1 MINEYKGIINK
12 TIINSYSEILVIDII
27 EDKLY
32 KYIVKNNSIV
42 FDKEL
47 SYMAYLN
54 SCKDFIYEGD
64 IDNYVESLSISRLEN
79 EQNGLSLSYKMKDEK
94 LDTYRD
100 YMNSISLYEDDGKK
114 MIVVLVSLVNNGKKY
129 DGKKEGVHGHLE
141 VKLNKMIDSVSLAIL
156 KIHNIINNDSNIYSK
171 EEFINSILVSLTNE
185 FPEFTESLND
195 NAMLLGDANNK
206 STVMIVD
213 DDKMTCNLIK
223 KIFEKKYD
231 VVLAHNGEEAI
242 ELLKN
247 TDDKMNIK
255 NNLSCIFLDLIM
267 PVLDGFSVL
276 DYLSDNNYL
285 SKLPVIIIS
294 GNYDKE
300 TRNRA
305 YSYQIA
311 DMLEKPFNVQ
321 VIRHRI
327 DNLINLYKSSN
338 SLNDILSEQH
348 RDLKNIVNSLVTSYE
363 IDNGKC
369 MEMLKKYTRILALQV
384 SVQYPE
390 YNISSNMID
399 KIANSSVY
407 YAIGNWT
414 MPKSLLYKRGLY
426 TEEERSIMNMA
437 NVNGA
442 NIVKYVI
449 SRDNHDIDTDICYN
463 IVKSCNERYDGN
475 GYPQGLSANSIP
487 IATQIASLA
496 IEYNNLIN
504 TIVPV
509 DYDKVASLIIME
521 SGRKFNPKIVD
532 SFKKVQSEFESITK
546 VGG

>member
-12 TIINSYSEILVIDII
+12 TIINSYSEILVIDVID
-27 EDKLY
+27 DKLY
-32 KYIVKNNSIV
+32 KYLVKNNSIT
-42 FDKEL
+42 FGEEL
-47 SYMAYLN
+47 SYIEYLN

-64 IDNYVESLSISRLEN
+64 IDNYVESLSISRLESGPK
-79 EQNGLSLSYKMKDEK
+79 GLNLYYSMRDDK
-94 LDTYRD
+94 LGTYRD
-100 YMNSISLYEDDGKK
+100 YKNLVSLCENNGKK
-114 MIVVLVSLVNNGKKY
+114 VIVVLVSLVDNCRKY
-129 DGKKEGVHGHLE
+129 ESNKESVHGHLE
-141 VKLNKMIDSVSLAIL
+141 VKLNKMVDSVSLAIL
-156 KIHNIINNDSNIYSK
+156 KIHNIINNNSNVYSK

-195 NAMLLGDANNK
+195 NAMFLTNNGK
-206 STVMIVD
+206 STVMIID

-242 ELLKN
+242 ELLKD
-247 TDDKMNIK
+247 TDGALGVK
-255 NNLSCIFLDLIM
+255 NNISCIFLDLIM

-294 GNYDKE
+294 GNYDKD
-300 TRNRA
+300 TRNRV
-305 YSYQIA
+305 YSYRIA

-321 VIRHRI
+321 VVRHRI

-363 IDNGKC
+363 IDNAKC
-369 MEMLKKYTRILALQV
+369 MEMLRKYTHILAMQV

-414 MPKSLLYKRGLY
+414 MPKSLLYKKGLY

-437 NVNGA
+437 NINGA
-442 NIVKYVI
+442 NIVKYVVAY
-449 SRDNHDIDTDICYN
+449 DNHDIDVDICYN

-509 DYDKVASLIIME
+509 DYDKVASLIVME

-532 SFKKVQSEFESITK
+532 SFKKVQSEFEAITK

>member
-1 MINEYKGIINK
+1 MINNEYKGIINRS
-12 TIINSYSEILVIDII
+12 IINSYNEILLIDIMD
-27 EDKLY
+27 DKLY
-32 KYIVKNNSIV
+32 KYIIKNNSITYSL
-42 FDKEL
+42 EM
-47 SYMAYLN
+47 SYMEYLN
-54 SCKDFIYEGD
+54 KCSEFIYEDD
-64 IDNYVESLSISRLEN
+64 IDSYVDSLSISKLEN
-79 EQNGLSLSYKMKDEK
+79 EPNGFSLNYKMKDDK
-94 LDTYRD
+94 LGTYRE
-100 YMNSISLYEDDGKK
+100 YINSISLHENNGKK
-114 MIVVLVSLVNNGKKY
+114 FIVVLVSLLNNSKSYSSNGNGGKN
-129 DGKKEGVHGHLE
+129 HLE
-141 VKLNKMIDSVSLAIL
+141 SKLNKMVDAVSLAIL
-156 KIHNIINNDSNIYSK
+156 KIHNIVNSDSNIYSK

-195 NAMLLGDANNK
+195 NAMFLTDDGK
-206 STVMIVD
+206 STVMIID

-223 KIFEKKYD
+223 KIFDKKYD

-242 ELLKN
+242 ELLN
-247 TDDKMNIK
+247 NFDGNNI
-255 NNLSCIFLDLIM
+255 SCIFLDLIM

-285 SKLPVIIIS
+285 NKLPVIIIS

-300 TRNRA
+300 TRSRA

-321 VIRHRI
+321 VVRHRI
-327 DNLINLYKSSN
+327 DNLINLYRASN
-338 SLNDILSEQH
+338 SFADILSQQH
-348 RDLKNIVNSLVTSYE
+348 RDLKNIVNSLVIAYE
-363 IDNGKC
+363 LDNAKC
-369 MEMLKKYTRILALQV
+369 MEMLKKYTRILAMQV

-390 YNISSNMID
+390 YNINSNMID

-437 NVNGA
+437 NINGA

-449 SRDNHDIDTDICYN
+449 ARDNTDIDSSYCYD
-463 IVKSCNERYDGN
+463 IVKNCNERYDGN
-475 GYPQGLSANSIP
+475 GYPQGLSSNSIP
-487 IATQIASLA
+487 ITTQIASLA

-509 DYDKVASLIIME
+509 DYEKVASLIIME

-532 SFKKVQSEFESITK
+532 SFKKVQSEFEAITK